1 MAEMTIRLEID
12 PRTRKKNVV
21 ISYRS
26 DEDAMPLE
34 HEEEHQRLV
43 NRLIEGGALRAA
55 ELGKI
60 VVKREA
66 AEGPAAPVAA
76 GDQAEREALKEG

>member
-12 PRTRKKNVV
+12 PQTRKKNVV

-34 HEEEHQRLV
+34 HEEEHRRLV
-43 NRLIEGGALRAA
+43 NKLIEGGALNAA

-60 VVKREA
+60 VVEREA
-66 AEGPAAPVAA
+66 AEGQAAPATA